1 MIQLFSKF
9 NWKDQSQDDQTN
21 GPIRHQWVQTLYVTQ
36 SYVDIPLSIYL
47 ERDTKPTYQ
56 FCEVFQAV
64 INALLMRILTGLG
77 PFFWQILPAEGP
89 QNNSQKAGSLG
100 CCKYALLCKKFVS
113 PSLLSTLK
121 LTRTNETNSW
131 LLRGFN
137 FRSSLCLLGCQKDN
151 RHGCREE
158 GVYNSLNPKISPN
171 VV

>member
-1 MIQLFSKF
+1 MIVNQRPPLVLTRPSRMRLTPGK
-9 NWKDQSQDDQTN
+9 T
-21 GPIRHQWVQTLYVTQ
+21 IRLEAFLVQCNVT
-36 SYVDIPLSIYL
+36 YKNLIYY
-47 ERDTKPTYQ
+47 YQ

-77 PFFWQILPAEGP
+77 PFFWRILPAEGP

-100 CCKYALLCKKFVS
+100 CCKYVLLCKKFVS

-121 LTRTNETNSW
+121 LTRTKETNSW

-158 GVYNSLNPKISPN
+158 VVYNSLNPKISPN